1 MATIDPYFKT
11 KAQLALHKAGAN
23 TDNWEPLASWAQEAR
38 KTDPQPGPDRVRD
51 FVPQGVI
58 ITQNG
63 DIVAQ
68 TFRSLETKKS
78 PGVTYVDRDSCTVDF
93 KGGNEVGLAKGAIKR
108 ALGEPVVHI
117 KYSDVARGDGDWA
130 YREAVRLGLE
140 TPTVTGDDIK
150 YRRLALGLSQPELA
164 AILDV
169 KQQTISNYERD
180 ARRIPAWLLDEL
192 AAMEDEQDALTAD
205 IVDGVDVMIADDDVI
220 GKVAQVRAQRA
231 LRRMG

>member
-1 MATIDPYFKT
+1 MTIDPYFKT

-23 TDNWEPLASWAQEAR
+23 TDNWEPLATWAQQAR
-38 KTDPQPGPDRVRD
+38 KNDPQPDPDRVRD

-68 TFRSLETKKS
+68 TFRSLGTTMS
-78 PGVTYVDRDSCTVDF
+78 PGGTYVDRDTCTVDF
-93 KGGNEVGLAKGAIKR
+93 EGGNELGLARSAI
-108 ALGEPVVHI
+108 AHELGERLVHI
-117 KYSDVARGDGDWA
+117 KYSDVACGDGDWA

-140 TPTVTGDDIK
+140 TPMVTGDDVK

-205 IVDGVDVMIADDDVI
+205 IVDGVDVMITDDDVI